1 MARKTEEATLPD
13 AGSPSIAATELDLVT
28 PVLLIAGSAQCSR

>member
-13 AGSPSIAATELDLVT
+13 AGSPIVVTELDLVT
-28 PVLLIAGSAQCSR
+28 PVLLIAGSAQCSH